1 MEEPKAGVIA
11 MVVLIVEDDPLISL
25 TLENIVADNATG
37 DIIAVRS
44 RADAFATMSSE
55 IDLAIL
61 DIDVTNGKT
70 FDVAAELEAMGV
82 PFIFV
87 SASNQ
92 SQIPEELRHAPFVP
106 KPFDE
111 ASIKRHLAD
120 AVSKKARGTATVI
133 S

>member
-1 MEEPKAGVIA
+1 

-25 TLENIVADNATG
+25 AIEDIVAQHTEG

-44 RADAFATMSSE
+44 RADAFTSLSTD

-70 FDVAAELEAMGV
+70 FDVASKLLSMRI

-87 SASNQ
+87 SASDK
-92 SQIPEELRHAPFVP
+92 SQVPEDLRHAPFIP

-111 ASIKRHLAD
+111 ADIKRHLVD
-120 AVSKKARGTATVI
+120 AVGRKEVAVAHPVG
-133 S
+133 

>member
-1 MEEPKAGVIA
+1 
-11 MVVLIVEDDPLISL
+11 MVVLIVEDDPLISI
-25 TLENIVADNATG
+25 TLEDIVAEHADG

-44 RADAFATMSSE
+44 RADAFDAMSVD

-70 FDVAAELEAMGV
+70 FDVAAELKAMKV

-87 SASNQ
+87 SASDK
-92 SQIPEELRHAPFVP
+92 SQIPEELRHAPFIP

-111 ASIKRHLAD
+111 SDIKRHIVN
-120 AVSKKARGTATVI
+120 AVTRKTGATSSPVG
-133 S
+133 